1 MAKNDFD
8 IDFDFEEEYGFD
20 PKAVLGSDFD
30 DEDLDFSDLDDID
43 LGLDEDEEVKTE
55 PDYSDFDVDSL
66 DLEDLKLSEELLAE
80 TAVEEEAEE
89 DLPDED
95 EDDLF
100 DEEDEALFAVEDFDA
115 EYDPEEEPLMD
126 FSRRATFFDDTEPAQ
141 EPVQEPVYEEAPYE
155 QADVE
160 EEISQQL
167 QQMQDVDDL
176 EDEDDEPDDEEEKPA
191 KTRRR
196 PVERKK
202 REPIKITVPPV
213 LMKVVSLYIPPNPK
227 EAFSQQP
234 DPNNPRRRRRK
245 SKLQII
251 KEAYL
256 PTILACISLILILV
270 FIAGAIGN
278 AIDRKRVNDQA
289 AMESSKAAASESERV
304 AQEAEAIMD
313 QAEIMAAGY
322 DYAGAIGM
330 IDSFTGKMEDYPEM
344 VTMKS
349 EFVEAQSKLVEWKDP
364 NSIPNLAFHVLIA
377 DPARAFADEQYGGKY
392 NRNFVTIAE
401 FSKILEQLYINGYVL
416 VDFDSFIDNS
426 AGLNGYENISY
437 KPIALP
443 EGKKPVMLTE
453 TMVNYFTYMTDSN
466 GDGAPDA
473 GGDGFASKLV
483 VDASGNVKAE
493 YIDAG
498 GQTQVG
504 DYDLVPILETF
515 IKTHPDFV
523 YQGARATLAVCG
535 YDGIFG
541 YRINTSVISTKGN
554 DYYNEQVAGA
564 TEVVNALRSK
574 GYTMA
579 CYTFDNIP
587 YGQKNANQISED
599 LKYWTNQI
607 TPVLGNVDVL
617 VYAQTSDINDYAGN
631 KYTVLH
637 NAGFRYF
644 VSNADVASTNVTS
657 DYVHQK
663 RLMVTGEN
671 MAWKSASFA
680 DIFDCNV
687 VLDLQTR
694 GGQVPH

>member
-8 IDFDFEEEYGFD
+8 IDFDFEEEYDFD
-20 PKAVLGSDFD
+20 PKAVLGDEFED
-30 DEDLDFSDLDDID
+30 DDLDFSDLDDMD
-43 LGLDEDEEVKTE
+43 LATDAAEEQEEE
-55 PDYSDFDVDSL
+55 PDYSDFDLDSL
-66 DLEDLKLSEELLAE
+66 DLDDINLDDLQLDKELSVQKQEIPEEGTELSK
-80 TAVEEEAEE
+80 
-89 DLPDED
+89 
-95 EDDLF
+95 DDLF
-100 DEEDEALFAVEDFDA
+100 DAEDFEDDYDADEED
-115 EYDPEEEPLMD
+115 LMD
-126 FSRRATFFDDTEPAQ
+126 FSRRASFFDLPEKPAEP
-141 EPVQEPVYEEAPYE
+141 EVQAEFEEEIYE
-155 QADVE
+155 QAVVE
-160 EEISQQL
+160 EEISHQL
-167 QQMQDVDDL
+167 QQMQNDDL
-176 EDEDDEPDDEEEKPA
+176 EDEDFADEDDEPDVESDKPIPS
-191 KTRRR
+191 RRR
-196 PVERKK
+196 KTEKKK
-202 REPIKITVPPV
+202 REPVKITVPPAI
-213 LMKVVSLYIPPNPK
+213 MKLVALYIPPNPK
-227 EAFSQQP
+227 EAFNPQP
-234 DPNNPRRRRRK
+234 DPNNPRRRRKK
-245 SKLQII
+245 SKLQIF

-256 PTILACISLILILV
+256 PTVLACLSLVLILV
-270 FIAGAIGN
+270 FCAGAIGN
-278 AIDRKRVNDQA
+278 AIDRKKVNDDA
-289 AMESSKAAASESERV
+289 AKASSEAAASEAERV
-304 AQEAEAIMD
+304 ALEAESIMD
-313 QAEIMAAGY
+313 EAKVLAAGY
-322 DYAGAIGM
+322 DYEGAIGLL
-330 IDSFTGKMEDYPEM
+330 DSFSGKMEDYPEM

-349 EFVEAQSKLVEWKDP
+349 EFVDAQSKLVEHRDP

-377 DPARAFADEQYGGKY
+377 DPARAFADDQYGGKY
-392 NRNFVTIAE
+392 NRNFVTISE

-416 VDFDSFIDNS
+416 VDFDSFTDNNS
-426 AGLNGYENISY
+426 GVSGYESISAKTIY
-437 KPIALP
+437 LP
-443 EGKKPVMLTE
+443 EGKKPIMLTE

-466 GDGAPDA
+466 NDGAPDA

-493 YIDAG
+493 YIDAS
-498 GQTQVG
+498 GQTHVG

-564 TEVVNALRSK
+564 TQVVNALRSH
-574 GYTMA
+574 GYTLA

-617 VYAQTSDINDYAGN
+617 VYAQTSDIGDYTGN

-644 VSNADVASTNVTS
+644 VSNADVASTTVTS

-671 MAWKSASFA
+671 MAWKSTSFA

-687 VLDLQTR
+687 VLDLATR
-694 GGQVPH
+694 GNSVPRG

>member
-20 PKAVLGSDFD
+20 PKAVLGSEFED
-30 DEDLDFSDLDDID
+30 DDLDFSDLDDID
-43 LGLDEDEEVKTE
+43 LGLEEPEAQEEE

-66 DLEDLKLSEELLAE
+66 DLEDLKLDEELPA
-80 TAVEEEAEE
+80 EEAEE
-89 DLPDED
+89 ADVQE
-95 EDDLF
+95 EDLF
-100 DEEDEALFAVEDFDA
+100 DVDDFEDAYNADDED
-115 EYDPEEEPLMD
+115 LMD
-126 FSRRATFFDDTEPAQ
+126 FSRRATFFDAPEAPKEAETAPA
-141 EPVQEPVYEEAPYE
+141 YEETPYE
-155 QADVE
+155 QAVVE

-167 QQMQDVDDL
+167 QQMQDEDDL
-176 EDEDDEPDDEEEKPA
+176 EDEDDEPDAEEAAEAEDAP
-191 KTRRR
+191 RRR
-196 PVERKK
+196 PSERKK

-213 LMKVVSLYIPPNPK
+213 VMKIVSLYIPPNPK
-227 EAFSQQP
+227 EAFNPQP

-245 SKLQII
+245 SKLQIF

-256 PTILACISLILILV
+256 PTVLACLSLVLILV
-270 FIAGAIGN
+270 LCAGAIGN
-278 AIDRKRVNDQA
+278 AIDRKRVNDKAQQESEQA
-289 AMESSKAAASESERV
+289 AANEAERV

-313 QAEIMAAGY
+313 EAEIMAAGY
-322 DYAGAIGM
+322 NYEGAIGLL
-330 IDSFTGKMEDYPEM
+330 DSFSGKIEDYPEM

-349 EFVEAQSKLVEWKDP
+349 EFVEAQSKLVEWRDP

-377 DPARAFADEQYGGKY
+377 DPGRAFADDQYGGKY

-416 VDFDSFIDNS
+416 VDFNSFTDNS
-426 AGLNGYENISY
+426 SGLNGYESISAKTIY
-437 KPIALP
+437 LP
-443 EGKKPVMLTE
+443 EGKKPVMITE
-453 TMVNYFTYMTDSN
+453 TMVNYFTYTTDSN

-483 VDASGNVKAE
+483 VDAAGNVKAE

-523 YQGARATLAVCG
+523 YRDARATLAVCG

-564 TEVVNALRSK
+564 TQVVNALRSH
-574 GYTMA
+574 GYTLA

-587 YGQKNANQISED
+587 YGTKNANQISED

-617 VYAQTSDINDYAGN
+617 VYAQTSDIGDYTGN

-644 VSNADVASTNVTS
+644 VSNADVASTNVSS

-671 MAWKSASFA
+671 MYWKSASF
-680 DIFDCNV
+680 DGIFDCNV
-687 VLDLQTR
+687 VLDLATR

>member
-8 IDFDFEEEYGFD
+8 IDFDFDEEYGFD
-20 PKAVLGSDFD
+20 PKAVLGSEFE

-43 LGLDEDEEVKTE
+43 LGMDAPEESEEE
-55 PDYSDFDVDSL
+55 PDYSDFDVDAL
-66 DLEDLKLSEELLAE
+66 DLEDLDL
-80 TAVEEEAEE
+80 EEEKAEPESVPEIPEEPDRDDTE
-89 DLPDED
+89 DYDED
-95 EDDLF
+95 ALF
-100 DEEDEALFAVEDFDA
+100 DAEDFDA
-115 EYDPEEEPLMD
+115 EYEAEEEELMD
-126 FSRRATFFDDTEPAQ
+126 FSRRTNFFDAPQVPEMP
-141 EPVQEPVYEEAPYE
+141 EAPAFRQE
-155 QADVE
+155 AVE
-160 EEISQQL
+160 EELPTQL
-167 QQMQDVDDL
+167 QPGDEL
-176 EDEDDEPDDEEEKPA
+176 EDEDDEPDTEPEKPA
-191 KTRRR
+191 KPRRQR
-196 PVERKK
+196 PEKK
-202 REPIKITVPPV
+202 REPVKLTVPPAI
-213 LMKVVSLYIPPNPK
+213 MKLVALYIPPNPR
-227 EAFSQQP
+227 EAFNPQP

-245 SKLQII
+245 SKLQIF

-256 PTILACISLILILV
+256 PTVLALLTLVLILV
-270 FIAGAIGN
+270 FCAGAIGN
-278 AIDRKRVNDQA
+278 AIDRKRINDKAQEESKQA
-289 AMESSKAAASESERV
+289 AANEADRV
-304 AQEAEAIMD
+304 AQEAVSIMD
-313 QAEIMAAGY
+313 EAEILAMGY
-322 DYAGAIGM
+322 DYEGAIALL
-330 IDSFTGKMEDYPEM
+330 DSFTGKMEDYPEM
-344 VTMKS
+344 VSMKS
-349 EFVEAQSKLVEWKDP
+349 EFVDAQSKLVEHRDP

-392 NRNFVTIAE
+392 NRNFVTTAE

-416 VDFDSFIDNS
+416 VDFDSFIDNN
-426 AGLNGYENISY
+426 AGLNGYENISA
-437 KPIALP
+437 KSILLP
-443 EGKKPVMLTE
+443 EGKKPVMITE

-466 GDGAPDA
+466 NDGAPDA

-483 VDASGNVKAE
+483 VDAAGNVKAE
-493 YIDAG
+493 YIDAN

-515 IKTHPDFV
+515 IKSHPDFV
-523 YQGARATLAVCG
+523 YRGARATLAVCG

-564 TEVVNALRSK
+564 TQVVAALREH
-574 GYTMA
+574 GYTLA

-617 VYAQTSDINDYAGN
+617 VYAQTSDIDDYSGN

-644 VSNADVASTNVTS
+644 VGNADVISTTVTS

-671 MAWKSASFA
+671 MAWKSTSFA

-687 VLDLQTR
+687 VLDLATR
-694 GGQVPH
+694 GGSVPH

>member
-20 PKAVLGSDFD
+20 PKAVLGSEFED
-30 DEDLDFSDLDDID
+30 DDLDFSDLDDID
-43 LGLDEDEEVKTE
+43 LGMDASEPKEEE

-66 DLEDLKLSEELLAE
+66 DLDELKL
-80 TAVEEEAEE
+80 
-89 DLPDED
+89 DED
-95 EDDLF
+95 VPAMEAAPSDIP
-100 DEEDEALFAVEDFDA
+100 EEPSETEKEALFGVDDFD
-115 EYDPEEEPLMD
+115 EDYDPDDEDLMD
-126 FSRRATFFDDTEPAQ
+126 FSRRTNFFDAPKAPVEAEPA
-141 EPVQEPVYEEAPYE
+141 PAYEETPYE
-155 QADVE
+155 QDAVQ

-167 QQMQDVDDL
+167 QQMQEEDDL
-176 EDEDDEPDDEEEKPA
+176 EDEDDEPDTEAEAEDVP
-191 KTRRR
+191 RRR
-196 PVERKK
+196 PSERKK
-202 REPIKITVPPV
+202 REPIKITVPPAV
-213 LMKVVSLYIPPNPK
+213 MKIVSLYIPPNPK
-227 EAFSQQP
+227 EAFNPQP
-234 DPNNPRRRRRK
+234 DPNNPRRRRKK
-245 SKLQII
+245 SKLQIF

-256 PTILACISLILILV
+256 PTVLACLSLVLILV
-270 FIAGAIGN
+270 FCAGAIGN
-278 AIDRKRVNDQA
+278 AIDRKRVNDKA
-289 AMESSKAAASESERV
+289 ALESEQAAASEAERV

-313 QAEIMAAGY
+313 QAEVMAAGY
-322 DYAGAIGM
+322 NYEGAIGLL
-330 IDSFTGKMEDYPEM
+330 DSFSGKIEDYPDM

-349 EFVEAQSKLVEWKDP
+349 EFVDAQSKLVEWRDP

-377 DPARAFADEQYGGKY
+377 DPARAFADQQYGGKY

-416 VDFDSFIDNS
+416 VDFDSFTDNS
-426 AGLNGYENISY
+426 SGLNGYESISAKTIY
-437 KPIALP
+437 LP
-443 EGKKPVMLTE
+443 EGKKPVMITE

-483 VDASGNVKAE
+483 VDAAGNVKAE
-493 YIDAG
+493 YIDAS
-498 GQTQVG
+498 GQTHVG

-523 YQGARATLAVCG
+523 YRDARATLAVCG

-564 TEVVNALRSK
+564 TQVVNALRSH
-574 GYTMA
+574 GYTLA

-617 VYAQTSDINDYAGN
+617 VYAQTSDIGDYTGN

-644 VSNADVASTNVTS
+644 VSNADVASTTVSS

-671 MAWKSASFA
+671 MAWKATSFA

-687 VLDLQTR
+687 VLDLATR
-694 GGQVPH
+694 GGSVPH

>member
-20 PKAVLGSDFD
+20 PKAVLGSEFD
-30 DEDLDFSDLDDID
+30 DEDLDLSDLDDID
-43 LGLDEDEEVKTE
+43 LGLDAPEAEEKE

-66 DLEDLKLSEELLAE
+66 DLDDLKLDEPLPQEIP
-80 TAVEEEAEE
+80 EEEFQEE
-89 DLPDED
+89 DDQK
-95 EDDLF
+95 DLF
-100 DEEDEALFAVEDFDA
+100 DEEDFDEDYDA
-115 EYDPEEEPLMD
+115 DEDDLMD
-126 FSRRATFFDDTEPAQ
+126 FSRRANFFDLPEEQVAAEAAPAF
-141 EPVQEPVYEEAPYE
+141 EETPYE
-155 QADVE
+155 QAVVE

-167 QQMQDVDDL
+167 QQMQDEDDL
-176 EDEDDEPDDEEEKPA
+176 EDEDDEPDVEAEEDDAP
-191 KTRRR
+191 RRR
-196 PVERKK
+196 TERKK
-202 REPIKITVPPV
+202 REPIKLTVPPV
-213 LMKVVSLYIPPNPK
+213 LMKIVALYIPPNPK
-227 EAFSQQP
+227 EAFNAQP

-245 SKLQII
+245 SKLQVF

-256 PTILACISLILILV
+256 PTILACLSLVLV
-270 FIAGAIGN
+270 LVLCAGAIGN
-278 AIDRKRVNDQA
+278 AIERKEINDEAKASSEQA
-289 AMESSKAAASESERV
+289 AADEAERV

-313 QAEIMAAGY
+313 QAEILAAGY
-322 DYAGAIGM
+322 DYEGAISLLDGF
-330 IDSFTGKMEDYPEM
+330 SGKMEDYPEM
-344 VTMKS
+344 VAMKS
-349 EFVEAQSKLVEWKDP
+349 EFVDAQSKLVEWRDP
-364 NSIPNLAFHVLIA
+364 NSIPNLSFHMLIA
-377 DPARAFADEQYGGKY
+377 DPARAFADDQYGGKY
-392 NRNFVTIAE
+392 NRNFVTIPE
-401 FSKILEQLYINGYVL
+401 FNKILEQLYINGYVL
-416 VDFDSFIDNS
+416 VDFDSFTENS
-426 AGLNGYENISY
+426 AGLNGYESISAKTIY
-437 KPIALP
+437 LP
-443 EGKKPVMLTE
+443 EGKKPIMITE

-466 GDGAPDA
+466 ADGVADA

-483 VDASGNVKAE
+483 VDSSGNVKAE
-493 YIDAG
+493 YIDAN
-498 GQTQVG
+498 GQTHVG

-523 YQGARATLAVCG
+523 YRGARATLAVCG

-564 TEVVNALRSK
+564 TEVVNALRNQ

-587 YGQKNANQISED
+587 YSQKNANQISED

-617 VYAQTSDINDYAGN
+617 VYAQTSDIGDYTGN

-644 VSNADVASTNVTS
+644 VSNANVASTNVTS
-657 DYVHQK
+657 DYVYQK

-671 MAWKSASFA
+671 MAWNSASFA

-687 VLDLQTR
+687 VLDLATR
-694 GGQVPH
+694 GGSVPH

>member
-30 DEDLDFSDLDDID
+30 DEDLDLSDLDDID
-43 LGLDEDEEVKTE
+43 LGMDEPEVQEEE
-55 PDYSDFDVDSL
+55 PDYSDFDLDAL
-66 DLEDLKLSEELLAE
+66 DLDDIALD
-80 TAVEEEAEE
+80 EEEAEPDIRPQLPQEPEEEEALFPEE
-89 DLPDED
+89 DVQKE
-95 EDDLF
+95 DLF
-100 DEEDEALFAVEDFDA
+100 DDEDFDEELEA
-115 EYDPEEEPLMD
+115 EEEDLMD
-126 FSRRATFFDDTEPAQ
+126 FSRRTNFFDMPQEAAEPEIQ
-141 EPVQEPVYEEAPYE
+141 VDYREQPYE
-155 QADVE
+155 KDAVQ
-160 EEISQQL
+160 EEISQQM
-167 QQMQDVDDL
+167 QQMDSGEEL
-176 EDEDDEPDDEEEKPA
+176 EDEDDEPDNEPEKPA
-191 KTRRR
+191 KQRRQR
-196 PVERKK
+196 TEKK
-202 REPIKITVPPV
+202 REPIKIIVPPAI
-213 LMKVVSLYIPPNPK
+213 MKIVALYIPPNPK
-227 EAFSQQP
+227 EAFNPQP

-245 SKLQII
+245 SKLQIF

-256 PTILACISLILILV
+256 PTVLALLSLVLVLV

-278 AIDRKRVNDQA
+278 AIDRKRINDKAQE
-289 AMESSKAAASESERV
+289 ESKQAAASEADRV
-304 AQEAEAIMD
+304 AKEAESVMD
-313 QAEIMAAGY
+313 DAEILAMGY
-322 DYAGAIGM
+322 DYEGAIALLDG
-330 IDSFTGKMEDYPEM
+330 FTGKMEDYPEM
-344 VTMKS
+344 VSMKS
-349 EFVEAQSKLVEWKDP
+349 EFVEAQSKLVEHRDP

-377 DPARAFADEQYGGKY
+377 DPARAFADDQYGGKY
-392 NRNFVTIAE
+392 NRNFVTIDE

-416 VDFDSFIDNS
+416 VDFDSFIDNNS
-426 AGLNGYENISY
+426 GLNGYENISA
-437 KPIALP
+437 KSILLP
-443 EGKKPVMLTE
+443 EGKKPVMITE

-466 GDGAPDA
+466 NDGAPDA

-483 VDASGNVKAE
+483 VDAAGNVKAE
-493 YIDAG
+493 YIDAN

-515 IKTHPDFV
+515 IKSHPDFV
-523 YQGARATLAVCG
+523 YRGARATLAVCG

-564 TEVVNALRSK
+564 TQVVAALRSH
-574 GYTMA
+574 GYTLA

-617 VYAQTSDINDYAGN
+617 VYAQTSDIDDYSGN

-644 VSNADVASTNVTS
+644 VGNADVISTTVTS

-671 MAWKSASFA
+671 MAWKSTSFA

-687 VLDLQTR
+687 VLDLATR
-694 GGQVPH
+694 GGSVPH

>member
-20 PKAVLGSDFD
+20 PKAVLGSEFD

-43 LGLDEDEEVKTE
+43 LGVDTPEEQEEAE

-66 DLEDLKLSEELLAE
+66 DLDDLDLDEDQPD
-80 TAVEEEAEE
+80 EEEALSEAEE
-89 DLPDED
+89 KVSR

-100 DEEDEALFAVEDFDA
+100 DADDFD
-115 EYDPEEEPLMD
+115 EDYDADEDDLMD
-126 FSRRATFFDDTEPAQ
+126 FSRRTNFFDMPESAE
-141 EPVQEPVYEEAPYE
+141 EPVMEPSYEETPYE
-155 QADVE
+155 QAAVE
-160 EEISQQL
+160 EQISQQL
-167 QQMQDVDDL
+167 QQMQEGDDL
-176 EDEDDEPDDEEEKPA
+176 VDEDDEPDEEPEKVS
-191 KTRRR
+191 RRR
-196 PVERKK
+196 TEKK
-202 REPIKITVPPV
+202 REPIKVTVPPV
-213 LMKVVSLYIPPNPK
+213 LMKLVALYIPPNPK
-227 EAFSQQP
+227 EAFDPQP
-234 DPNNPRRRRRK
+234 DPNNPRRRRKK
-245 SKLQII
+245 SKLQIF

-256 PTILACISLILILV
+256 PTILACLSLVLV
-270 FIAGAIGN
+270 LVLCAGAIGN
-278 AIDRKRVNDQA
+278 AIDRKRVNDKAALESSQA
-289 AMESSKAAASESERV
+289 AANEAERV
-304 AQEAEAIMD
+304 AQEAESIMD
-313 QAEIMAAGY
+313 QAEILAAGY
-322 DYAGAIGM
+322 DYEGAISLL
-330 IDSFTGKMEDYPEM
+330 DSFSGKMEDYTEM

-349 EFVEAQSKLVEWKDP
+349 EYVEAQSKLVEWRDP

-377 DPARAFADEQYGGKY
+377 DPARAFADQQYGGKY

-416 VDFDSFIDNS
+416 VDFDSFTDNS
-426 AGLNGYENISY
+426 SGLNGYESISAKTIY
-437 KPIALP
+437 LP
-443 EGKKPVMLTE
+443 EGKKPVMITE

-466 GDGAPDA
+466 GDGVADA

-493 YIDAG
+493 YIDAN
-498 GQTQVG
+498 GQTQIG

-523 YQGARATLAVCG
+523 YRGARATLAVCG

-564 TEVVNALRSK
+564 TEVVAALRNQ

-579 CYTFDNIP
+579 CYTFDNIA

-617 VYAQTSDINDYAGN
+617 VYAQTSDINDYTGN

-644 VSNADVASTNVTS
+644 VSNADVASTTVTS

-671 MAWKSASFA
+671 MAWKSTSFA
-680 DIFDCNV
+680 DLFDCNV
-687 VLDLQTR
+687 VLDLAIR
-694 GGQVPH
+694 GGSVPR